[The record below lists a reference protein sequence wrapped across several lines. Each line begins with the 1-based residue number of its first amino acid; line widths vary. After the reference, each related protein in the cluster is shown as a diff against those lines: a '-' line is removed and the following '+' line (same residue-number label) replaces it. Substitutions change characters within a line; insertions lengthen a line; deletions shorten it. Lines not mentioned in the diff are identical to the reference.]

1 MQYHAKPKDFL
12 SHKTFHLYDSKSIP
26 FKNQTISH
34 FALTDSLMQF
44 AGKRQQHLLHF
55 WPTKNLVILGMMDT
69 KLPYLED
76 GLAVL
81 KQAKKDFIVR
91 NSGGLAVVSDE
102 GVLNFSIIL
111 PEKPDERLSINEGYE
126 VMLQLIRSTFASF
139 GKNIEAYEIEES
151 YCPGEFDLSI
161 DGKKFAGI
169 AQRRLKNGVAVM
181 IYISVNGNQKKR
193 AELLHDF
200 YQQGLKGESVK
211 WHFPDVHAKVMDT
224 LENLLGTSLT
234 VVHVKKM
241 ILQTFLDYHNTV
253 VDGIYSEEI
262 IDSYEAAYQKMIRRN
277 EQMLGD
283 QLDRRLLE

>member
-1 MQYHAKPKDFL
+1 MQNHAKLNNCL
-12 SHKTFHLYDSKSIP
+12 SYKTFHLYDSVSMP
-26 FKNQTISH
+26 FENQTISH

-44 AGKRQQHLLHF
+44 AGKRQQYLLHF

-81 KQAKKDFIVR
+81 KQAEEDFIVR

-111 PEKPDERLSINEGYE
+111 PEKQDERLSINEGYKQ
-126 VMLQLIRSTFASF
+126 MLQLIQSTFSSY
-139 GKNIEAYEIEES
+139 GKKIEAYEIKES
-151 YCPGEFDLSI
+151 YCPGDFDLSI

-169 AQRRLKNGVAVM
+169 AQRRLKNGVAIM
-181 IYISVNGNQKKR
+181 IYISVNGNQEKR
-193 AELLHDF
+193 AQLLQDF
-200 YQQGLKGESVK
+200 YQQGLKGEPSK
-211 WHFPDVHAKVMDT
+211 WHFPEINTKVMDT

-234 VVHVKKM
+234 VDHVKKM
-241 ILQTFLDYHNTV
+241 ILQAFFDHCNTIV
-253 VDGIYSEEI
+253 NGTYSEEI
-262 IDSYEAAYQKMIRRN
+262 LDSYETAYQKMIRRN
-277 EQMLGD
+277 EQMLGN